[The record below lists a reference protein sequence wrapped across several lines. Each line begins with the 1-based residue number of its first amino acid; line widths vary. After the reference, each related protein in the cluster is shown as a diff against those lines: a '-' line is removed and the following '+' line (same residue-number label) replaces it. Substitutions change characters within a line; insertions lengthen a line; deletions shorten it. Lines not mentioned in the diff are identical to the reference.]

1 MISVMCQTCPKKK
14 FPTREAMIKK
24 SEKSG
29 IVGISHI
36 LRNRVV
42 HDCNNRESWNV
53 KIGLHCSTYV
63 VI

>member
-1 MISVMCQTCPKKK
+1 
-14 FPTREAMIKK
+14 MIKK